1 MQVFT
6 AVGRSIRA
14 PVGAWGFGEGLGLV
28 RIWGIVF
35 GVFVLDL
42 QFWSEG
48 LEFGFWG

>member
-1 MQVFT
+1 MRVFT

-14 PVGAWGFGEGLGLV
+14 PVGAWRVWGLV